1 MSTHS
6 DALGGAGPPLTF
18 DHEGRTYTL
27 RKINDHT
34 RALVE
39 QWLRKAAYADLY
51 TLRGVMPADQYSDAL
66 SAITRDRA
74 SYAYEGPVYWKTI
87 ATQDGVIGLT
97 AIILQTDEA
106 DARKLLDARGPDVA
120 ERVQEN
126 LIQGMPRAQAEMV
139 RQRLAVKPEAEDAPV
154 DPPAPA

>member
-18 DHEGRTYTL
+18 EHDGRTYTL

-39 QWLRKAAYADLY
+39 QWLRRAAYADLY
-51 TLRGVMPADQYSDAL
+51 ALRGVMPADQYSDAL

-74 SYAYEGPVYWKTI
+74 SYAYEGPVYWRTFG
-87 ATQDGVIGLT
+87 TVEGMVGLS

-106 DARKLLDARGPDVA
+106 DVRKLLEARGADLA
-120 ERVQEN
+120 GLFQEN
-126 LIQGMPRAQAEMV
+126 LIQGMPRAQAELV
-139 RQRLAVKPEAEDAPV
+139 RQRLAKPTTEDAPV
-154 DPPAPA
+154 DPPSPA